1 MFASSLLAAEN
12 ALDAL
17 RFNQDF
23 LHPGG
28 VLRAAQIHIRC
39 AAASAIVSE
48 VAITACR
55 KRFSQRNLARGADLF
70 EIPAARLRIHKINFA
85 RAHFQ
90 HILKYMKTLIVELD
104 DETAAR
110 LEQVAPGRARR
121 RSEFIRNA
129 VRKALWEIE
138 EQSTAQAYRRQP
150 DSADDAYLNPAV
162 WEPRTK
168 SRRTRTRA
176 RR

>member
-1 MFASSLLAAEN
+1 M
-12 ALDAL
+12 
-17 RFNQDF
+17 
-23 LHPGG
+23 
-28 VLRAAQIHIRC
+28 
-39 AAASAIVSE
+39 SA
-48 VAITACR
+48 
-55 KRFSQRNLARGADLF
+55 RFSWNQRNRAVTDRPYSKQRNFFTIDRRYSAVRLSVQSRLQ
-70 EIPAARLRIHKINFA
+70 RLRGI
-85 RAHFQ
+85 

-150 DSADDAYLNPAV
+150 DLAGDAYLNPAV

>member
-1 MFASSLLAAEN
+1 VTARISLI
-12 ALDAL
+12 L
-17 RFNQDF
+17 RKA
-23 LHPGG
+23 GG
-28 VLRAAQIHIRC
+28 HRPPPQQAAQFFC
-39 AAASAIVSE
+39 TASMSARDTFLVQSGP
-48 VAITACR
+48 AGRRAFR
-55 KRFSQRNLARGADLF
+55 KRTSQLLS
-70 EIPAARLRIHKINFA
+70 
-85 RAHFQ
+85 
-90 HILKYMKTLIVELD
+90 LKYMKTLIVELD

-162 WEPRTK
+162 WERRTK